1 MISELQ
7 PFLKGYELSFL
18 IDIGITLLAGFII
31 GAERESKGKPAG
43 ISTHTLVIG
52 GSMIFTFLSSQIDP
66 TSTSRIAAQIVSGIG
81 FLGAGVILKGEIEGR
96 TKSEIHASSYKVVN
110 LTTAASLWFSGSIG
124 MAIGFNYHFIALVSI
139 GFVVLVSHLPKIK
152 KMERANDE

>member
-1 MISELQ
+1 MISDLQ
-7 PFLKGYELSFL
+7 PFFRGYELSFL

-43 ISTHTLVIG
+43 ISTHKLVIG

-110 LTTAASLWFSGSIG
+110 LTTAASLWFSGSVG
-124 MAIGFNYHFIALVSI
+124 MAIGFNYHIIALVSI
-139 GFVVLVSHLPKIK
+139 GFVVLVSHLP
-152 KMERANDE
+152 N